1 MILIV
6 LRLVNFNRHMIRNY
20 PVLVRIKLNKNSS
33 RLIKEG
39 KVNNHKTS
47 LIKTNIYNK
56 TIILTIKE
64 HIK

>member
-6 LRLVNFNRHMIRNY
+6 LRLVSFNRHMIRNY

-47 LIKTNIYNK
+47 LIKTKIYNK

>member
-20 PVLVRIKLNKNSS
+20 PVLVRIKLNKNLNL
-33 RLIKEG
+33 LIKEG

-47 LIKTNIYNK
+47 LIKTKIYNK

>member
-39 KVNNHKTS
+39 KVNNHKIS
-47 LIKTNIYNK
+47 LIKTKIYNK